1 MLPNHLWPILFFV
14 CLLIS
19 IAILACLTFTVFSI
33 ILDRRNSTREDS
45 PAERYY
51 TFEGSVNG
59 AFEDDVPRRAAGM
72 FGIPQ
77 KFLKQRGNVPATS
90 TRRDSRHNQPAGS
103 SHDHRRR
110 ASKPLR
116 TPARRAMF
124 NTQHGGTLHAE
135 GVPEHGSFT
144 PRTLSVAGSQ
154 GGDYGD
160 DITSVASSLVA
171 HAPSV

>member
-59 AFEDDVPRRAAGM
+59 AFEDDETSVEAFEDASAKSYVQYAAWWYFARRGHSRTWEFYPENAFGSGEPRRR
-72 FGIPQ
+72 
-77 KFLKQRGNVPATS
+77 LWR
-90 TRRDSRHNQPAGS
+90 
-103 SHDHRRR
+103 
-110 ASKPLR
+110 
-116 TPARRAMF
+116 
-124 NTQHGGTLHAE
+124 
-135 GVPEHGSFT
+135 
-144 PRTLSVAGSQ
+144 
-154 GGDYGD
+154 
-160 DITSVASSLVA
+160 
-171 HAPSV
+171 